1 MAWNCLCYACFR
13 LRRRRCLGSGVD
25 TPTYGGHV
33 LEDMSM
39 ALRWK
44 LLAIAAI
51 AAIPAAHAGKLYKW
65 IDKDGKVSYH
75 DQPPSTEDY
84 RVEEKQL
91 GDKQRSAAAGDAA
104 GKAPVVLY
112 SAAKCASCDMA
123 RAYLKTRGVPFTEK
137 NVEGD
142 RKLQDEL
149 IKQAGG
155 LAVPTITVGSKV
167 MKGYMESLLE
177 GELDQAGY
185 PKTE

>member
-1 MAWNCLCYACFR
+1 MAWRWR
-13 LRRRRCLGSGVD
+13 LLLIVTS
-25 TPTYGGHV
+25 
-33 LEDMSM
+33 
-39 ALRWK
+39 
-44 LLAIAAI
+44 LLAV
-51 AAIPAAHAGKLYKW
+51 PLAHAGKLYKW

-75 DQPPSTEDY
+75 DQPPASEGY

-91 GDKQRSAAAGDAA
+91 GDRQRSAAAGEAA
-104 GKAPVVLY
+104 EKAPVVLY
-112 SAAKCASCDMA
+112 SAAKCSSCDMA
-123 RAYLKTRGVPFTEK
+123 RAYLKTRGVPYTEK

-155 LAVPTITVGSKV
+155 LAVPTITVGGKV

-185 PKTE
+185 PKAESPEEAQKPSS